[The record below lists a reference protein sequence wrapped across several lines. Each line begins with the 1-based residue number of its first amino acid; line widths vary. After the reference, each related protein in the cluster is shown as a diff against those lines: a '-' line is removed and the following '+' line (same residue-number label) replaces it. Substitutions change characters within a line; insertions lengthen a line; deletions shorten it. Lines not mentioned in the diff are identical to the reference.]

1 MSINDQIEQILNAPQ
16 KDKLD
21 KYKNLVDEIF
31 NNSIDINQFKNNI
44 QSFFNH
50 ITQESVVLS
59 ISRQVIQLVIEKLT
73 NFENKD
79 IDNVDK
85 QEIWK
90 IIIENL
96 KTRLVTFEEQAS
108 VAYENLSKLLEEEEE
123 WTAAARVLMEIPLE
137 SGYRNTSDDYKIKIY
152 IHIVRLLLE
161 DEDSVTAE
169 AYLNRVALLISN
181 TTDPNIQIHY
191 KFSNVRILDYK
202 RQFLPACSKYHE
214 LSYETSIKEEDRLR
228 CLSQAIICA
237 VLANAG
243 PLRTRLLTTLYKD
256 ERVREGQIDK
266 VYTIILEK
274 MYMER
279 VIRKDEVEEFTKT
292 LQPHHLAK
300 MSDGNTVLDRAII
313 EHNILSVSKIYKNIS
328 FEEVGNLLG
337 ISSEQAETIVAKMI
351 EEGRMQGSID
361 QIDNVIQFSSVKEL
375 PLWNDRIS
383 NICFKIEGILTSI
396 QDKYPEWVQEN
407 FL

>member
-1 MSINDQIEQILNAPQ
+1 MSINDQLEQITNAPQ

-21 KYKNLVDEIF
+21 KYKKLVE
-31 NNSIDINQFKNNI
+31 DIFKNITDENIFKDNI
-44 QSFFNH
+44 QYLFNH
-50 ITQESVVLS
+50 IIQESVVLS
-59 ISRQVIQLVIEKLT
+59 ISRQIIQLAIDKLIECESI
-73 NFENKD
+73 EN
-79 IDNVDK
+79 INK

-96 KTRLVTFEEQAS
+96 KKRLVTFEEQAS
-108 VAYENLSKLLEEEEE
+108 IAYENLSKVLEEDEQ
-123 WTAAARVLMEIPLE
+123 WTEAAKVLMEIPLE

-161 DEDSVTAE
+161 DEDPITAE
-169 AYLNRVALLISN
+169 TYLNRVALLISN
-181 TTDPNIQIHY
+181 TTDPEIQIHY

-214 LSYETSIKEEDRLR
+214 LSYESNIDKDNRLK
-228 CLSQAIICA
+228 CLSQAIVCA

-266 VYTIILEK
+266 VYTNILEK

-279 VIRKDEVEEFTKT
+279 VIRRNEVEEFSKY

-313 EHNILSVSKIYKNIS
+313 EHNILSSSKIYKNIS
-328 FEEVGNLLG
+328 FEEVGNLLD
-337 ISSEQAETIVAKMI
+337 ISAEQAEAIVAKMI

-361 QIDNVIQFSSVKEL
+361 QIDNIIQFSSVKEL
-375 PLWNDRIS
+375 PIWNERIS
-383 NICFKIEGILTSI
+383 DLCFNIEGILTSI
-396 QDKYPEWVQEN
+396 QEKYPEWVQEN

>member
-1 MSINDQIEQILNAPQ
+1 MSIKDQLDKIASAPQ
-16 KDKLD
+16 KEDKLD
-21 KYKNLVDEIF
+21 KYKNLVDDIF
-31 NNSIDINQFKNNI
+31 KNTSDENQFKNNI
-44 QSFFNH
+44 QSLFNH

-59 ISRQVIQLVIEKLT
+59 ISRHIIQLTIEKLAICET
-73 NFENKD
+73 
-79 IDNVDK
+79 IDNDVK
-85 QEIWK
+85 KEIWK

-96 KTRLVTFEEQAS
+96 KARLVTFEEQVS
-108 VAYENLSKLLEEEEE
+108 IAYENLSKVLEEEEE
-123 WTAAARVLMEIPLE
+123 WTEAAKVLMEIPLE

-161 DEDSVTAE
+161 DEDSITAE
-169 AYLNRVALLISN
+169 TYLNRVALLISN
-181 TTDPNIQIHY
+181 TTDPVIQIQY

-202 RQFLPACSKYHE
+202 RQFLPASSKYHE
-214 LSYETSIKEEDRLR
+214 LSYETSIEEEDRLR

-256 ERVREGQIDK
+256 ERVREGKIDK

-313 EHNILSVSKIYKNIS
+313 EHNILSASKIYKNIS

-337 ISSEQAETIVAKMI
+337 ISSEQAESIVAKMI

-361 QIDNVIQFSSVKEL
+361 QIDNIIQFSSVKEL
-375 PLWNDRIS
+375 PIWNERIS
-383 NICFKIEGILTSI
+383 DLCFKIEGILTSI

-407 FL
+407 FF

>member
-1 MSINDQIEQILNAPQ
+1 MSINDQLEQLANAQQ

-21 KYKNLVDEIF
+21 KYKELVNEIF
-31 NNSIDINQFKNNI
+31 NNTSNVSQFKNDI
-44 QSFFNH
+44 QSLFNH

-59 ISRQVIQLVIEKLT
+59 ISRQVIQLTIDKLT
-73 NFENKD
+73 MYEGED
-79 IDNVDK
+79 IDNNDR

-90 IIIENL
+90 IIIGCL
-96 KTRLVTFEEQAS
+96 KTRLVTFEEQVS
-108 VAYENLSKLLEEEEE
+108 IAYENLSKVLEEEEE
-123 WTAAARVLMEIPLE
+123 WTEAARVLMEIPLE

-161 DEDSVTAE
+161 DEDPVTAE
-169 AYLNRVALLISN
+169 TYLNRVALLISN
-181 TTDPNIQIHY
+181 TTDPITQIQF
-191 KFSNVRILDYK
+191 KVSNVKILDYK

-214 LSYETSIKEEDRLR
+214 LSYETSIAEEDRLR

-256 ERVREGQIDK
+256 ERVREGLINK
-266 VYTIILEK
+266 VYTIMLEK

-279 VIRKDEVEEFTKT
+279 VIRKDEVEEFSKF
-292 LQPHHLAK
+292 LQPHHKAK

-313 EHNILSVSKIYKNIS
+313 EHNILSASKIYKNIS

-337 ISSEQAETIVAKMI
+337 ISAEQAESIVAKMI

-361 QIDNVIQFSSVKEL
+361 QIDNIIQFSSVKEL
-375 PLWNDRIS
+375 PIWNDRIS
-383 NICFKIEGILTSI
+383 DLCFKIEGILTSV